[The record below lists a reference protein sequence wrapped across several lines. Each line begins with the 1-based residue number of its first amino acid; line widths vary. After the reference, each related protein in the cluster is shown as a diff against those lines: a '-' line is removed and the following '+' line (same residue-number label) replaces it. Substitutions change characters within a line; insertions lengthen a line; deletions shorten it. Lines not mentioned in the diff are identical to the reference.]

1 MNRLPGLNNGSL
13 LDLAPLRHGPLVRAL
28 QALNGGGEETRL
40 VGGAVRD
47 LVLGAKVEDFDLA
60 TTARPDEVIRRAEA
74 AGFRIAT
81 PGISH
86 GSVILI
92 MHGQTIETTTLRED
106 VETDGRHAKIVF
118 GRDFLADARRRDFT
132 INAVSLERDGKV
144 HDPLGGLDDLA
155 HGRVRFIG
163 DADARIRED
172 YLRILR
178 FFRFS
183 AKFGGGGV
191 DAEGLSAAIRRRA
204 SIVRLSRERVRA
216 ELLKLV
222 VAPQAY
228 PVVQTMNDS
237 GMFEY
242 LFGFAYPG
250 RFSRLVSIETA
261 RAPEADALLRLAA
274 LAVAIVEDAE
284 RLRERLR
291 LANAEFERL
300 ASAARTL
307 AKLHGISAPP
317 PQDVLRFMLFSE
329 KRRAARDALLL
340 AQAESEASPDDCG
353 FAHADRFLA
362 DAPEPEFP
370 ISGSDVIAFGVEE
383 GPRVG
388 EVLRQLRDLWARAG
402 FPTDAD
408 ALRRLI
414 ESAAEAQRPSE
425 PTIRPKGGKRS

>member
-28 QALNGGGEETRL
+28 QALNGDGEETRL

-47 LVLGAKVEDFDLA
+47 LALGAKVEDFDLA

-86 GSVILI
+86 GAVILI

-132 INAVSLERDGKV
+132 INALSLDRDGKV

-183 AKFGGGGV
+183 ARFGGGAV
-191 DAEGLSAAIRRRA
+191 DAEGLSAAIRHRA

-222 VAPQAY
+222 VAPHAG
-228 PVVQTMNDS
+228 PVVQVINDC
-237 GMFEY
+237 GMFER
-242 LFGFAYPG
+242 LFGFAYPA
-250 RFSRLVSIETA
+250 RFCRLAELESA
-261 RAPEADALLRLAA
+261 RGEQPDALLRLAA
-274 LAVAIVEDAE
+274 LAVAIAEDAE
-284 RLRERLR
+284 RLRRRLR
-291 LANAEFERL
+291 LGNAEFERL
-300 ASAARTL
+300 DRAAQALT
-307 AKLHGISAPP
+307 KLHGIAAPP
-317 PQDVLRFMLFSE
+317 PQDDLRFLLFTA

-340 AQAESEASPDDCG
+340 AETESGASPDDPG

-362 DAPEPEFP
+362 DAAEPECP
-370 ISGSDVIAFGVEE
+370 ISGTDVIAFGVRRRSASR
-383 GPRVG
+383 GRSSPV
-388 EVLRQLRDLWARAG
+388 AG
-402 FPTDAD
+402 
-408 ALRRLI
+408 ALGASRL
-414 ESAAEAQRPSE
+414 SDRP
-425 PTIRPKGGKRS
+425 